1 MDSSYIMQTF
11 LVILKASL
19 ITLELLVLTIV
30 FSTPLGLLVAL
41 GKLSKIKILKI
52 LLDFYTYIIRGTPL
66 LLQILFI
73 YFGLPIVGIKFDSF
87 TAASLALIIN
97 YTAYLAEI
105 IRAGVQSIDKGQY
118 EAAKV
123 LGMNYQQTMSRI
135 VVPQALKVVLP
146 PICNEYIVLIKDTAL
161 VSVIGMQELLRA
173 TKEIV
178 ARDFN
183 MIPFFLAALIYL
195 AITAVFTAFFTRLE
209 KKFSIYE

>member
-1 MDSSYIMQTF
+1 MDSTYIMQTSA
-11 LVILKASL
+11 VILKASL
-19 ITLELLVLTIV
+19 VTVELLVLTIIL
-30 FSTPLGLLVAL
+30 STPLGLLVAL
-41 GKLSKIKILKI
+41 GKLSKIKLIKSI
-52 LLDFYTYIIRGTPL
+52 LDFYTYIIRGTPL

-73 YFGLPIVGIKFDSF
+73 YFGLPTIGIKFDSF
-87 TAASLALIIN
+87 TAASLALVLN

-123 LGMNYQQTMSRI
+123 LGMNYQQTMKRI

-161 VSVIGMQELLRA
+161 VSVIGMEELLRA

-183 MIPFFLAALIYL
+183 MVPFFIAAVIYL
-195 AITAVFTAFFTRLE
+195 FITAFFTAIFDKLE

>member
-1 MDSSYIMQTF
+1 MDSTYIIQTSA
-11 LVILKASL
+11 VILKASL
-19 ITLELLVLTIV
+19 VTLELLILTIV
-30 FSTPLGLLVAL
+30 FATPLGLLVAL
-41 GKLSKIKILKI
+41 GKLSKIKLVKSI
-52 LLDFYTYIIRGTPL
+52 LDFYTYIVRGTPL

-73 YFGLPIVGIKFDSF
+73 YFGLPTIGIRFDSF

-105 IRAGVQSIDKGQY
+105 IRAGIQSIDKGQY

-123 LGMNYQQTMSRI
+123 LGMNYRQTMQRI
-135 VVPQALKVVLP
+135 IVPQALKVVLP

-161 VSVIGMQELLRA
+161 VSVIGMEELLRA

-183 MIPFFLAALIYL
+183 MIPFFIAAVIYL
-195 AITAVFTAFFTRLE
+195 IITAFFTAIFNRLE

>member
-1 MDSSYIMQTF
+1 MDLSYLLQISQ
-11 LVILKASL
+11 VILKAS
-19 ITLELLVLTIV
+19 IVTIELLILTIV
-30 FSTPLGLLVAL
+30 FSTPLGLIVAL
-41 GKLSKIKILKI
+41 GKLSGIKLLKGI
-52 LLDFYTYIIRGTPL
+52 LDFYTYIIRGTPL

-73 YFGLPIVGIKFDSF
+73 YFGLPTIGIKFNSF
-87 TAASLALIIN
+87 TAASLALVLN

-123 LGMNYQQTMSRI
+123 LGMDYKQTMRKI
-135 VVPQALKVVLP
+135 IVPQALKVVSP

-161 VSVIGMQELLRA
+161 VSVIGMEELLRA

-183 MIPFFLAALIYL
+183 MLPFFVAAAIYL
-195 AITAVFTAFFTRLE
+195 AITAFFTAVFARLE
-209 KKFSIYE
+209 KKLSIYD